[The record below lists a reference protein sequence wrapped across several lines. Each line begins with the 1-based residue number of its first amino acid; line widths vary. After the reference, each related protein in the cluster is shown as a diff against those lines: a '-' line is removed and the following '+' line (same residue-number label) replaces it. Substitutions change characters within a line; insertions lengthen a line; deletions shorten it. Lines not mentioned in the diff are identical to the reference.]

1 MLQYLKEGIQSTECI
16 SIMATSTEAGR
27 IKNKN
32 LIWAVEGNIGAG
44 KSTLLNYLK
53 EVYKHTMGDIDIVPE
68 PIASWTNFFG
78 HNLLAHS
85 YRGDISHAVFQLHIL
100 FGLAALHQSR
110 PPSTI
115 HILERS
121 LESGRYVFL
130 ELQRELK
137 QITEIE
143 YLIIRNIYNEI
154 RLGPLGER
162 TTPTKFF
169 YLRIPAEV
177 AFKRMRA
184 RGRLAESK
192 VDLDYLKKVE
202 AKYDS
207 WLIDRKYPESQP
219 EVEVF
224 NPYAKL
230 EIWTINLRKLPDSS
244 HNDDEFTVVKK

>member
-1 MLQYLKEGIQSTECI
+1 
-16 SIMATSTEAGR
+16 MATSTEAGR

-143 YLIIRNIYNEI
+143 YLIIRNICVCYELYI
-154 RLGPLGER
+154 HMRLGLLTGLKYNKP
-162 TTPTKFF
+162 
-169 YLRIPAEV
+169 Y
-177 AFKRMRA
+177 
-184 RGRLAESK
+184 ESCPI
-192 VDLDYLKKVE
+192 L
-202 AKYDS
+202 S
-207 WLIDRKYPESQP
+207 FILIL
-219 EVEVF
+219 VNV
-224 NPYAKL
+224 
-230 EIWTINLRKLPDSS
+230 
-244 HNDDEFTVVKK
+244 